1 MSNFRNR
8 DPWICFSSFG
18 SPTSF
23 RDEDG
28 DEDREKDGDGDGDG
42 QAVGKLPTVLK
53 RVPFS
58 LQ

>member
-8 DPWICFSSFG
+8 DPCICFSSFG

-28 DEDREKDGDGDGDG
+28 DEDREKDGDGDGDDTNSS
-42 QAVGKLPTVLK
+42 KIN
-53 RVPFS
+53 
-58 LQ
+58 